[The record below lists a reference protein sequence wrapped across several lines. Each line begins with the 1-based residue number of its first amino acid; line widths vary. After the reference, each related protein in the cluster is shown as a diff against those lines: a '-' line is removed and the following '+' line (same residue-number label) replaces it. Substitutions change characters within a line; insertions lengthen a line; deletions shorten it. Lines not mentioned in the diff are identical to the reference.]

1 MILKFKYHSE
11 SGLME
16 AFQSY
21 TLAQNNSL
29 SDTIVIT
36 STASDASKY
45 DYCLEFVCYNTKNIP
60 KAQYISPILKYGDNG
75 IEFSIPNAL
84 TEYRGHVDIQ
94 LTGYD
99 PNDNT
104 IVFKSISKNSKA
116 FDVEG
121 SLNVLEND
129 LSETPNVFT
138 EVMKKIEELNTL
150 KDDILSVVRDSMD
163 EVSDTFFKGKNWYRV
178 RFYLY
183 NKLLS
188 EQYVV
193 ENTVVT
199 PPTVQYLPYGCITD
213 NIWYDLEKNTQ
224 HSSTEGITEN
234 HDYYLNIWHENLGF
248 DKAYVVS
255 FSGGHNHMYLP
266 EKYNGYNIYS
276 VKADGDFNTSNT
288 YYLYLPSKFEDSTNL
303 HCLGSF
309 YEIFV
314 HNLNPY
320 FTALDGV
327 LYYSYPKALAY
338 YPSKNTD
345 SEYVVN
351 NGTEM
356 LLSNCVCNDKYLKKL
371 ILPYSLNYIMTKALC
386 NTVIESIT
394 LPASVNQIEDYAFFN
409 NSLLKDIYIEGD
421 IADIINDYT
430 FCTQQVDGTYI
441 RPTLHIHI
449 EYAQKYLAKGL
460 SYDFVIMEQEA
471 LDERY
476 VAKA

>member
-1 MILKFKYHSE
+1 
-11 SGLME
+11 ME

-36 STASDASKY
+36 STANDASKY

-178 RFYLY
+178 RFFLY
-183 NKLLS
+183 NELLS
-188 EQYVV
+188 DAYVL
-193 ENTVVT
+193 ENTIVT
-199 PPTVQYLPYGCITD
+199 PPTIQYLPYGCITD
-213 NIWYDLEKNTQ
+213 NVWYDLEKNTQ
-224 HSSTEGITEN
+224 YSPEEGITEN
-234 HDYYLNIWHENLGF
+234 HDYYLNIWNENLGF
-248 DKAYVVS
+248 ENTQVVS
-255 FSGGHNHMYLP
+255 FGGSTNLYLP
-266 EKYNGYNIYS
+266 EKYNGYNITRI
-276 VKADGDFNTSNT
+276 KEDGEFNKSNT
-288 YYLYLPSKFEDSTNL
+288 YYLYLSSKFDDPTNL

-309 YEIFV
+309 YDIFV
-314 HNLNPY
+314 HNLNKY
-320 FTALDGV
+320 FYSAEGV
-327 LYYSYPKALAY
+327 LYAKSPNALIY
-338 YPSKNTD
+338 YPVLKQK
-345 SEYVVN
+345 SEYTIKD
-351 NGTEM
+351 GTTM
-356 LLSNCVCNDKYLKKL
+356 LFSHCVINDNSLKNL
-371 ILPYSLNYIMTKALC
+371 YFPVSLNYIMSKAVC
-386 NTVIESIT
+386 NTAIESIT
-394 LPASVNQIEDYAFFN
+394 LPASINQIEDYAFFN

-421 IADIINDYT
+421 IADIITDYT
-430 FCTQQVDGTYI
+430 FCTQQADGTYT
-441 RPTLHIHI
+441 RPTLHVHI

-460 SYDFVIMEQEA
+460 SYDFVIMEQDA
-471 LDERY
+471 LDKMY
-476 VAKA
+476 VAKEQV